1 MMFYT
6 AKDTW
11 MPCEWQKDTT
21 NLLVGFCKSEDLI
34 YMQKQMHLFS
44 KNTIKEVLGQSDD
57 KKVNKVDTYYG
68 YVFGI
73 LYLFTK
79 YKQDTPKISFYIVL
93 HTLLIVC
100 DDETCL
106 QELQKEILQLD
117 PGVCTL
123 EKTLRAV
130 LEYVLF
136 HVERQLDEVENEM
149 TAFDEKISSFDRGIA
164 TEFREY
170 RRLMLRMSHFMEQI
184 LDVCENL
191 LEDENT
197 FFHTEH
203 LHQLKIAK
211 DKAVR
216 IEERVRMMEEYIEQ
230 LKEEFQFHQDY
241 KLNQTMYV
249 LNFAGELCP
258 MDVVG
263 EIYIG
268 GVGVAQGYCGDT
280 EKTEAAFIQ
289 HDHLGRIYKTGDMGV
304 LRKEGYIEFLGR
316 IDNQVKIRGYRI
328 ELGEIESAINNVP
341 GIEKSVISYVVNRTG
356 NKQLIAYY
364 IPTSNDLA
372 SETIKESIGAF
383 LPEYM
388 VPQHYIS
395 IKELPLSANG
405 KIDRSKLPELN
416 LDKKERALSK
426 DVISPLQKT
435 LLGIWQ
441 KVFENTEIT
450 ITDDF
455 YGLGGDSIVLM
466 KLLDEIALAGLEN
479 ISIEDILE
487 YETIE
492 ALSAYMEEN
501 K

>member
-1 MMFYT
+1 MREIAARLFPFLRKERLRYGT
-6 AKDTW
+6 RYRLSA
-11 MPCEWQKDTT
+11 Q
-21 NLLVGFCKSEDLI
+21 LLFNICW
-34 YMQKQMHLFS
+34 
-44 KNTIKEVLGQSDD
+44 
-57 KKVNKVDTYYG
+57 
-68 YVFGI
+68 
-73 LYLFTK
+73 
-79 YKQDTPKISFYIVL
+79 
-93 HTLLIVC
+93 
-100 DDETCL
+100 
-106 QELQKEILQLD
+106 
-117 PGVCTL
+117 
-123 EKTLRAV
+123 
-130 LEYVLF
+130 
-136 HVERQLDEVENEM
+136 
-149 TAFDEKISSFDRGIA
+149 
-164 TEFREY
+164 
-170 RRLMLRMSHFMEQI
+170 
-184 LDVCENL
+184 
-191 LEDENT
+191 
-197 FFHTEH
+197 
-203 LHQLKIAK
+203 
-211 DKAVR
+211 
-216 IEERVRMMEEYIEQ
+216 
-230 LKEEFQFHQDY
+230 
-241 KLNQTMYV
+241 
-249 LNFAGELCP
+249 
-258 MDVVG
+258 
-263 EIYIG
+263 
-268 GVGVAQGYCGDT
+268 
-280 EKTEAAFIQ
+280 
-289 HDHLGRIYKTGDMGV
+289 
-304 LRKEGYIEFLGR
+304 KEGYIEFLGR